1 MAYARQVTGPTPLRT
16 KRRPSLKW
24 ESGLW
29 DMGHA
34 VVAGVDEAG
43 WGALA
48 GPVSVGAAILPKEQP
63 PFPLRD
69 SKALKK
75 KRREAL
81 FEQVI
86 EWCTHWAVG
95 HATHEECDRLGAS
108 EARTLA
114 SHRAL
119 GALGVVPFVLVDGG
133 QDFVGSDTYE
143 TKCVPKG
150 DTVSVFIAAA
160 AVLAKVVRDRIMR
173 DLSGHYAGYDLEVN
187 KGYYGHNERHK
198 DALLALGPSGVHRG
212 SAELRKLKVKLR
224 DLPLTGNS
232 HHVRSE
238 VAKVP
243 SEFADYSQLSEWVDS
258 NSVTRSSMLTG

>member
-1 MAYARQVTGPTPLRT
+1 M
-16 KRRPSLKW
+16 
-24 ESGLW
+24 
-29 DMGHA
+29 
-34 VVAGVDEAG
+34 
-43 WGALA
+43 A